1 MAELKTKKTTVPV
14 KDFLSSIP
22 EDRQKDCKIISKLMS
37 DATGAKPKM
46 WGPSIVG
53 FGDYLYTYP
62 DGRTMDWFTMG
73 FSPRKQALTLYIR
86 YGTTNELLKKLGKYK
101 TGKWCLYIKKLEDVD
116 MDVLK
121 KMIVQAG
128 MDTES

>member
-22 EDRQKDCKIISKLMS
+22 ADRQKDCKIISKLMS

-128 MDTES
+128 NG

>member
-14 KDFLSSIP
+14 KDFLNSIP
-22 EDRQKDCKIISKLMS
+22 ADRQKDCKVISKLMS
-37 DATGAKPKM
+37 EATRARPKM

-73 FSPRKQALTLYIR
+73 FSPRKQALTLYIN

-128 MDTES
+128 NA